1 MIRKSKTL
9 LKENSMC
16 VLASS
21 FDNKPHCSL
30 MAYVTDEEAYTL
42 FMITLKKSRKYRNL
56 SINPHVSLLV
66 DTRTDAKGDAGGIL
80 ALTVAG
86 VASVLKDGADKDLV
100 LRRIVQAHPH
110 LQDLATDP
118 DAEAI
123 SIKVESLLLLEGP
136 LNAHFEE
143 L

>member
-1 MIRKSKTL
+1 MVKKSKTL

-21 FDNKPHCSL
+21 FDNRPHCSL
-30 MAYVTDEEAYTL
+30 MAYVTDEEANTL
-42 FMITLKKSRKYRNL
+42 YMVTLKKSRKYRNI

-66 DTRTDAKGDAGGIL
+66 DTRTDAKGDAGSVL

-86 VASVLKDGADKDLV
+86 LTSVLKDGIDKDLI
-100 LRRIVQAHPH
+100 LRRVVQAHPH
-110 LQDLATDP
+110 LKDLALDP

-123 SIKVESLLLLEGP
+123 SIKVQSLLLLEGA
-136 LNAHFEE
+136 LNAQFEE